1 MTQAGAPQA
10 DRTAAD
16 EAEPGP
22 GEPLRVMIVDDQAVV
37 RLGFAA
43 LLESQADLTVVGS
56 AGDGRQALRLAGQ
69 VRPDVVLMDI
79 RMPVMDG
86 IAATRELT
94 AGGSPPRV
102 LVLTTFD
109 LDDYVYD
116 ALRAGASG
124 FLLKDATP
132 EEILAAVRVVG
143 GGEALLAPGVTRR
156 LVAEFAARAR
166 LVPPPQLASLT
177 PREREILLLVA
188 AGLANGE
195 IARRLCLAEQTVK
208 SHVSAVLFKLGL
220 RDRVQAVILAYES
233 GLVVPGSGP
242 AAP

>member
-1 MTQAGAPQA
+1 
-10 DRTAAD
+10 
-16 EAEPGP
+16 
-22 GEPLRVMIVDDQAVV
+22 
-37 RLGFAA
+37 
-43 LLESQADLTVVGS
+43 
-56 AGDGRQALRLAGQ
+56 
-69 VRPDVVLMDI
+69 MDI

-94 AGGSPPRV
+94 APASPPRV

-143 GGEALLAPGVTRR
+143 GGEALLAPAVTSR
-156 LVAEFAARAR
+156 LMAEFAGRAG
-166 LVPPPQLASLT
+166 LVPPPELASLT
-177 PREREILLLVA
+177 PREREVLLLVA

-195 IARRLCLAEQTVK
+195 IAAAAVPGRADGEVPRQRRC
-208 SHVSAVLFKLGL
+208 LFKLGL